1 MTPDDVAAGLDALR
15 LALLDAVP
23 GSVVSAFPERD
34 GHRVTIDLMDF
45 ATSAFVPHDRLKA
58 MTGAWPAC
66 ARAAWVRHC
75 HARRLGQAAKAL
87 PA

>member
-1 MTPDDVAAGLDALR
+1 MTPDDVTASLDALR
-15 LALLDAVP
+15 RALLDAVP
-23 GSVVSAFPERD
+23 GSVVSTVREQD